1 MSFAADLARIAKK
14 QSKRLEQVDRGVK
27 FRAFNMAARQ
37 TRVDTGRLRGDWQVT
52 QDMPA
57 TGPSGVEDKT
67 PQGAG
72 GLRPDELKKITTF
85 ANTFLTNTMPYAVV
99 WEERDGMVA
108 RTIADI
114 ERIVKEEAA
123 KP

>member
-14 QSKRLEQVDRGVK
+14 QSKRLEEVDRGIK
-27 FRAFNMAARQ
+27 FRAFSMVARQ

-57 TGPSGVEDKT
+57 AGPSGVEDKT

-72 GLRPDELKKITTF
+72 GLRPDELKKITPF